1 MGVFMSRQKQ
11 ELSLSKLSVP
21 ELLAPAGSFAVCR
34 AVVLAGA
41 DAVYAG
47 GSRFGA
53 RAYAKNFT
61 EEELLE
67 AIDFVHLH
75 GKKLY
80 LTVNTLLKQEEM
92 KELYAYLLPYY
103 KRGLDAV
110 IVQDFGVMQMV
121 RQCFPLLPI
130 HISTQMSVASAYGF
144 AYLKKLGAARIVP
157 ARELSLAEIREIRA
171 QSDLEIECFV
181 HGALCYCY
189 SGECLLSSMLGGRS
203 GNRGRCAQPCRLP
216 YTVLDSAKKAVQS
229 GYPLSPKD
237 LCTIEQIPQL
247 IEAGITSFKIE
258 GRMKSAEYAAGVTA
272 VYRKYISQYMQS
284 GAAGVDRGDYER
296 LLRAGNRSGFTDGYY
311 NRHNGK
317 EMISIKNPSH
327 EKDQAADLS
336 FLQEKQQEKKLP
348 VQAKAVLKIG
358 HPASL
363 AVSCRGFTASA
374 CYGIVQQAQKQ
385 PLSGEMLAGQLS
397 KTGNTPFAVDQMELD
412 MDASVFLPKQA
423 LNQLRREAL
432 AQLEKH
438 MLAPFIRSLDQCNS
452 QEAGKSLDAC
462 INQKAQAERNAD
474 AGRQQAVF
482 TAVIEEDR
490 QLGAVLEQD
499 FISRVYLD
507 SSMYS
512 RERFT
517 AQLLEHV
524 NRIHAAGKQAYLS
537 LPSVFRQKTA
547 QFYRKQWQS
556 ITDSGLDGFLAKTQ
570 DELGFLDA
578 VQADKCRCML
588 DYSLYA
594 YSDDTKAFFS
604 RAGWQYDTVPLELNK
619 KELLARNNAES
630 ELIIYGHLP
639 LMTSAQCIHKTAARC
654 TKRAEV
660 WYLKDRY
667 AKQFPVR
674 NVCSECYNTIY
685 NAQPLSLI
693 QLSEELTRLYPASY
707 RIWFTIEAQDTV
719 RLVLDQVR
727 KAFLEH
733 QPVDLAAAIGAY
745 TNGHYKRG
753 TE

>member
-1 MGVFMSRQKQ
+1 MSRQKQ

-67 AIDFVHLH
+67 AINFVHLH

-438 MLAPFIRSLDQCNS
+438 MLAPFIRSLGQCNS

-707 RIWFTIEAQDTV
+707 RIWFTIEAQDTA

>member
-1 MGVFMSRQKQ
+1 M
-11 ELSLSKLSVP
+11 
-21 ELLAPAGSFAVCR
+21 
-34 AVVLAGA
+34 
-41 DAVYAG
+41 
-47 GSRFGA
+47 
-53 RAYAKNFT
+53 
-61 EEELLE
+61 
-67 AIDFVHLH
+67 
-75 GKKLY
+75 
-80 LTVNTLLKQEEM
+80 
-92 KELYAYLLPYY
+92 
-103 KRGLDAV
+103 
-110 IVQDFGVMQMV
+110 
-121 RQCFPLLPI
+121 
-130 HISTQMSVASAYGF
+130 
-144 AYLKKLGAARIVP
+144 
-157 ARELSLAEIREIRA
+157 
-171 QSDLEIECFV
+171 
-181 HGALCYCY
+181 
-189 SGECLLSSMLGGRS
+189 
-203 GNRGRCAQPCRLP
+203 
-216 YTVLDSAKKAVQS
+216 
-229 GYPLSPKD
+229 
-237 LCTIEQIPQL
+237 
-247 IEAGITSFKIE
+247 
-258 GRMKSAEYAAGVTA
+258 
-272 VYRKYISQYMQS
+272 
-284 GAAGVDRGDYER
+284 
-296 LLRAGNRSGFTDGYY
+296 
-311 NRHNGK
+311 
-317 EMISIKNPSH
+317 
-327 EKDQAADLS
+327 
-336 FLQEKQQEKKLP
+336 
-348 VQAKAVLKIG
+348 
-358 HPASL
+358 
-363 AVSCRGFTASA
+363 
-374 CYGIVQQAQKQ
+374 
-385 PLSGEMLAGQLS
+385 
-397 KTGNTPFAVDQMELD
+397 
-412 MDASVFLPKQA
+412 
-423 LNQLRREAL
+423 
-432 AQLEKH
+432 
-438 MLAPFIRSLDQCNS
+438 
-452 QEAGKSLDAC
+452 
-462 INQKAQAERNAD
+462 
-474 AGRQQAVF
+474 
-482 TAVIEEDR
+482 IEEDR

-707 RIWFTIEAQDTV
+707 RIWFTIEAQDTA